1 VRCLLV
7 IALLLA
13 GPAPVSAKSSAYAD
27 YTRVLR
33 LLEQWRYDEARTDI
47 AALARKFPGAVETL
61 YLRAEMAYLDG
72 DYPRSVKLLA
82 SLPDSGLGG
91 QVGELRALA
100 ASTAEVTRGFT
111 SRESAGGHF
120 VIYFQ
125 PGKDELIADLAGEVL
140 EAARTAIGADLGLSP
155 ASKIRVEI
163 LGKSADLAGLST
175 LTEKEIDT
183 TGTIALCKYNKLM
196 VVSPRAT
203 LFGYPWMDT
212 LAHEYVHFVVSTV
225 SADQVPIWLHE
236 GLAHFEQIRWRSDP
250 RLALSSI
257 EQHLLASALTRRRLI
272 SFDAMHPSMAKL
284 PSQEA
289 AALAFAEV
297 TSMVAFIHGKVGYP
311 GLRQALALQKEGRSA
326 RRAVAEVLGM
336 RWPEVERSW
345 KAWLRTAGL
354 KSSRSLAGRASAPRI
369 RFDRGGKRDENVG
382 VGEIAS
388 AKARKFARL
397 GGLLRAR
404 DRAAAAAIEYQKAI
418 ALAADDPF
426 IAGKLSRTYLELER
440 WDEAIAL
447 ATRLAQLDDGDAV
460 APTTLGLAYSASG
473 RPEPAARAFEQA
485 LRISPFDPSVR
496 CGLADAY
503 SATGKVAL
511 AAREQR
517 ACTMLK

>member
-1 VRCLLV
+1 MLL
-7 IALLLA
+7 
-13 GPAPVSAKSSAYAD
+13 D
-27 YTRVLR
+27 
-33 LLEQWRYDEARTDI
+33 
-47 AALARKFPGAVETL
+47 
-61 YLRAEMAYLDG
+61 
-72 DYPRSVKLLA
+72 
-82 SLPDSGLGG
+82 
-91 QVGELRALA
+91 
-100 ASTAEVTRGFT
+100 
-111 SRESAGGHF
+111 
-120 VIYFQ
+120 
-125 PGKDELIADLAGEVL
+125 
-140 EAARTAIGADLGLSP
+140 
-155 ASKIRVEI
+155 
-163 LGKSADLAGLST
+163 
-175 LTEKEIDT
+175 
-183 TGTIALCKYNKLM
+183 
-196 VVSPRAT
+196 
-203 LFGYPWMDT
+203 
-212 LAHEYVHFVVSTV
+212 
-225 SADQVPIWLHE
+225 
-236 GLAHFEQIRWRSDP
+236 
-250 RLALSSI
+250 
-257 EQHLLASALTRRRLI
+257 RR
-272 SFDAMHPSMAKL
+272 
-284 PSQEA
+284 Q
-289 AALAFAEV
+289 
-297 TSMVAFIHGKVGYP
+297 
-311 GLRQALALQKEGRSA
+311 RQALALQKEGRSA

-418 ALAADDPF
+418 ALAPDDPF
-426 IAGKLSRTYLELER
+426 VAGKLSRTYLELER